1 MRTLLLFLLLAAFV
15 SCTEEK
21 PGYYAGENYVQFY
34 NSAASVRYDVKTNPS
49 KYPSTLSASITRD
62 TAYFKVQVIGQ
73 PSDKPR
79 KVRFEQYY
87 DETDTYPQAEPGVNY
102 VPFDDASLQEMM
114 VVPGDTAY
122 AEIPVVVL
130 YDVTLPSGGTTQYRI
145 LNFRIVDSEDLILG
159 QKFLSKGRLQ
169 IQQR

>member
-1 MRTLLLFLLLAAFV
+1 MRTLLIVLLLTAFV

-21 PGYYAGENYVQFY
+21 PGYYVGENYVQFY
-34 NSAASVRYDVKTNPS
+34 YASPVRYDMVTNAS
-49 KYPSTLSASITRD
+49 RYPSVLSATTPRD

-79 KVRFEQYY
+79 KVRFVQYY
-87 DETDTYPQAEPGVNY
+87 DEEDTYPSAVAGVNY
-102 VPFDDASLQEMM
+102 VPFDDASLQEIM

-130 YDVTLPSGGTTQYRI
+130 YDATQPSGPMQTYVLRFKI
-145 LNFRIVDSEDLILG
+145 EDSEDLLLG
-159 QKFLSKGRLQ
+159 QEFLSKGFLQ